1 MITHKLIEGETKYP
15 IGNHIV
21 YNLPVINSMANGILG
36 IKNIYFADKDGLILI
51 CRGSSGSI
59 IAGIVAN
66 KLFFEIDNITIIH
79 IKKED
84 EVAHNDGDLHYGII
98 KNQLIVVID
107 DFISTGNTIWKIIE
121 KTNIFILPNKYD
133 ILCVSG
139 NGATSSLEDYFEHQ
153 IISK

>member
-1 MITHKLIEGETKYP
+1 MITHQLIEGETKYP
-15 IGNHIV
+15 VGNHIV

-66 KLFFEIDNITIIH
+66 KLSTEIDDITIIH
-79 IKKED
+79 VKKEN
-84 EVAHNDGDLHYGII
+84 EVAHDDGNLRHGIV
-98 KNQLIVVID
+98 KNQLTVIID
-107 DFISTGNTIWKIIE
+107 DFISTGNTIWKIMDE
-121 KTNIFILPNKYD
+121 TNQYIYKYD

-139 NGATSSLEDYFEHQ
+139 NGATSSLKDYFEHQ